1 MDKQEF
7 LNRIKSKNIPTDRQY
22 KDIEYVYTWHPS
34 IDEVN
39 GKDQIAKLWD
49 IGGIRIIMDM
59 KPTAEKEQLLEHQ
72 IALAEAQVQKLRRA
86 SFDLMLGG
94 NGNIEEQLEEINM
107 KYKINLND
115 LSKVK
120 EFVAVTQNLVEPVIL
135 RSGEYVVDA
144 KSILG
149 ILSLDLSKS
158 VELEIKF
165 SENDSVSHIQS
176 VYSLIKKFEG

>member
-7 LNRIKSKNIPTDRQY
+7 LNRIKSKNIPTDKQY

-94 NGNIEEQLEEINM
+94 NGEIN
-107 KYKINLND
+107 
-115 LSKVK
+115 
-120 EFVAVTQNLVEPVIL
+120 E
-135 RSGEYVVDA
+135 
-144 KSILG
+144 
-149 ILSLDLSKS
+149 
-158 VELEIKF
+158 
-165 SENDSVSHIQS
+165 
-176 VYSLIKKFEG
+176 